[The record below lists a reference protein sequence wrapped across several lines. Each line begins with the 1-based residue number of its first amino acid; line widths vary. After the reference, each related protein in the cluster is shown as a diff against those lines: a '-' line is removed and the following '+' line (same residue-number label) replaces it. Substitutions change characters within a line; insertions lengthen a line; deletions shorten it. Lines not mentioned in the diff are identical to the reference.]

1 MSFLYFHKLA
11 GYGRVCWGDS
21 TIINHSTTFNK
32 SYTHQ
37 GFLNL
42 SGGLMQVS
50 DGFLEPLLEELGQEL
65 KDALSDVGG
74 MLFEQ
79 LSSRLPLLASP
90 DELFQFF
97 TTLEGKYALYQPCN

>member
-1 MSFLYFHKLA
+1 
-11 GYGRVCWGDS
+11 
-21 TIINHSTTFNK
+21 
-32 SYTHQ
+32 
-37 GFLNL
+37 
-42 SGGLMQVS
+42 MQVS